1 MRLCLKSLQGGLG
14 FQAAGGGEVW
24 RTKQAVNDYNLDPHL
39 EVFRL
44 VISGC
49 DQNLP
54 DKEEGCPWDLG
65 L

>member
-1 MRLCLKSLQGGLG
+1 MVLCLKPLQGGLG
-14 FQAAGGGEVW
+14 FQTADRGEGWEVG
-24 RTKQAVNDYNLDPHL
+24 QAENDCNPDPHL
-39 EVFRL
+39 EVFRP
-44 VISGC
+44 VIGGC